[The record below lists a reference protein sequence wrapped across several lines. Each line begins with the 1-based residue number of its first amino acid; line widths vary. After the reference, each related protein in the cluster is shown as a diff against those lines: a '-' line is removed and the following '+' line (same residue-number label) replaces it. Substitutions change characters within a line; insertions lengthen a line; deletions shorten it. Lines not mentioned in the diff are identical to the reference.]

1 MYQDSTLPYTIHE
14 LVGHNGFG
22 SKTTMNGPFSQEMAD
37 EHMQQEFEQD
47 TEPTEAEQHSMRDG
61 YLLLLYTHQQI
72 AQEHAYLLALQH
84 LSQEVHQS
92 LDVEQVLHNALQ
104 RVIGIF
110 GAQTGCFVL
119 LNEQHKLVRWISSTE
134 QIQVNEA
141 IIQKALH
148 EGVQGQVLHDQHP
161 RCVEDNR
168 DEAWYPLIP
177 GRSLLVAPLS
187 TAAGLVGVL
196 TLSHEAPATF
206 NSQQEKHFMT
216 AVEIIGTALQ
226 QAWLFD
232 HAKRKMSDRERMVS
246 MVVHDI
252 RSPLMATSACFDII
266 QRAFKEH
273 PLSEEIQGFVQDSI
287 ASGKRGLQ
295 EVIDLTNDL
304 LDIKKL
310 QSGHEAV
317 EYQPIMLELLYDE
330 IHNLM
335 YNLAVQ
341 HQVIVRYHVHPR
353 SLRLMADTRLIR
365 RALVNLVV
373 NALRFTPKGGTVTLG
388 AYAFPD
394 KKGIILFVEDM
405 GPGVPSEDKERI
417 FQPFVQGKGESV
429 RGTGL
434 GLAFCYEVAHS
445 HGGRI
450 WVEDRQGGGSRFCVQ
465 IPMSV

>member
-1 MYQDSTLPYTIHE
+1 MYQDSTLSYAIHE
-14 LVGHNGFG
+14 RVGHNGFG
-22 SKTTMNGPFSQEMAD
+22 SMTTMKGPFSKEMVD
-37 EHMQQEFEQD
+37 EHSQQESEQD
-47 TEPTEAEQHSMRDG
+47 TQPLESEQKHIVDSH
-61 YLLLLYTHQQI
+61 LLLLYLNQQM
-72 AQEHAYLLALQH
+72 AREHAYLLALQH
-84 LSQEVHQS
+84 LSQKVHQS
-92 LDVEQVLHNALQ
+92 LDVEHVLYAAVQ
-104 RVIGIF
+104 GVIDIF
-110 GAQTGCFVL
+110 GAQTGCLVL
-119 LNEQHKLVRWISSTE
+119 LNGQQQPVRWIRSPEHSE
-134 QIQVNEA
+134 LNEA
-141 IIQKALH
+141 AIQKALR
-148 EGVQGQVLHDQHP
+148 EGVQGKVLHDQQP
-161 RCVEDNR
+161 YCVVDNR
-168 DEAWYPLIP
+168 DEGWYPLIL
-177 GRSLLVAPLS
+177 GRSLLVAPFS
-187 TAAGLVGVL
+187 TAAGLAGVL
-196 TLSHEAPATF
+196 TLAHEAPALF
-206 NSQQEKHFMT
+206 NRQQEKHLTT

-226 QAWLFD
+226 QAWLFE
-232 HAKRKMSDRERMVS
+232 HAKRKTSDRERMVS

-317 EYQPIMLELLYDE
+317 EYHPIMLELLYDE
-330 IHNLM
+330 IHNLV

-341 HQVIVRYHVHPR
+341 HQVIVRYQVHPR

-365 RALVNLVV
+365 RAVVNLVA

-394 KKGIILFVEDM
+394 KKSVILFVEDM
-405 GPGVPSEDKERI
+405 GTGVPSEDKDRI
-417 FQPFVQGKGESV
+417 FQPFVQGKGESG

-450 WVEDRQGGGSRFCVQ
+450 WVEDRQGGGSRFCMQ
-465 IPMSV
+465 IPMNV